1 MSHNTFGNLLKFS
14 TWGESHGKAI
24 GCIVDGFPANIPI
37 DLKYI
42 QSKLDLRK
50 PGQSKFTTQR
60 KEKDQVDIL
69 SGVFNGKSTGS
80 PISMIIYNED
90 QRSRDYSNI
99 KNKFR
104 PGHADFTYHVKY
116 KNFDYRGGGRS
127 SARETAMRVAA
138 GALADLYLKKVANKL
153 KITSAVIQIG
163 NEKIT
168 SSNWNDGFI
177 NKNPFFSPNKSI
189 IKIWEDLILLHRKRG
204 SSLGA
209 IIEVR
214 VKNCPPGLG
223 EPIYQKIDSE
233 ISKAIMSINAVKGI
247 EFGTGFNLIDLDG
260 TNASDQLSYKNKKIV
275 FDSNHAGGVLGG
287 ITSGQEIVFR
297 YVVKPTSSVLSEKNT
312 ITKNF
317 KNTKIKTIGRHDP
330 CVGIRAV
337 PVGIAMTSF
346 VIADLMLMQKS
357 KFCLLYTS
365 PSPRDVEESR
375 MPSSA

>member
-104 PGHADFTYHVKY
+104 PGHADFTYHLKY

-163 NEKIT
+163 NEKIN
-168 SSNWNDGFI
+168 SSNWNEGFI

-189 IKIWEDLILLHRKRG
+189 IKIWEDLILLHRKKG

-260 TNASDQLSYKNKKIV
+260 TNASDQISYKNKKIV
-275 FDSNHAGGVLGG
+275 FDSNHAGGILGG

-297 YVVKPTSSVLSEKNT
+297 YIVKPTSSVLSEKNT

-357 KFCLLYTS
+357 KLI
-365 PSPRDVEESR
+365 
-375 MPSSA
+375 

>member
-168 SSNWNDGFI
+168 RSNWNEGFI

-260 TNASDQLSYKNKKIV
+260 TNASDQISYKNKKIV
-275 FDSNHAGGVLGG
+275 FDSNHAGGILGG

-297 YVVKPTSSVLSEKNT
+297 YIVKPTSSVLSEKNT

-357 KFCLLYTS
+357 KLI
-365 PSPRDVEESR
+365 
-375 MPSSA
+375 

>member
-1 MSHNTFGNLLKFS
+1 MSHNTFGNLLRFT

-24 GCIVDGFPANIPI
+24 GCVVDGFPANIPI

-60 KEKDQVDIL
+60 KERDLVDIL

-80 PISMIIYNED
+80 PISMIIFNED
-90 QRSRDYSNI
+90 QRSKDYSNI
-99 KNKFR
+99 QNKFR
-104 PGHADFTYHVKY
+104 PGHADFTYHMKY

-138 GALADLYLKKVANKL
+138 GALADLYLKKVAKKL
-153 KITSAVIQIG
+153 KISSAVIQIG
-163 NEKIT
+163 TEKID
-168 SSNWNDGFI
+168 SPKWNEGLI

-189 IKIWEDLILLHRKRG
+189 IKIWEELILLHRKKG

-209 IIEVR
+209 IIEIR
-214 VKNCPPGLG
+214 VKNCPTGLG

-247 EFGTGFNLIDLDG
+247 EFGTGFDLINLDG
-260 TNASDQLSYKNKKIV
+260 TNASDQISYKNKKII
-275 FDSNHAGGVLGG
+275 FDSNHAGGILGG
-287 ITSGQEIVFR
+287 ISSGQDIVFM
-297 YVVKPTSSVLSEKNT
+297 YIVKPTSSVLSEKNT
-312 ITKNF
+312 ITKSL

-346 VIADLMLMQKS
+346 VIADLMLMHKS
-357 KFCLLYTS
+357 KLL
-365 PSPRDVEESR
+365 
-375 MPSSA
+375 

>member
-1 MSHNTFGNLLKFS
+1 MSHNTFGNLLRFT

-24 GCIVDGFPANIPI
+24 GCVVDGFPANIPI

-60 KEKDQVDIL
+60 KERDLVDIL

-80 PISMIIYNED
+80 PISMIIFNED
-90 QRSRDYSNI
+90 QRSKDYSNI
-99 KNKFR
+99 QNKFR
-104 PGHADFTYHVKY
+104 PGHADFTYHMKY

-138 GALADLYLKKVANKL
+138 GALADLYLKKVAKKL
-153 KITSAVIQIG
+153 KISSAVIQIG
-163 NEKIT
+163 TEKID
-168 SSNWNDGFI
+168 SPKWNEGLI

-189 IKIWEDLILLHRKRG
+189 IKIWEELILLHRKKG

-209 IIEVR
+209 IIEIR
-214 VKNCPPGLG
+214 IKNCPTGLG

-247 EFGTGFNLIDLDG
+247 EFGTGFDLINLDG
-260 TNASDQLSYKNKKIV
+260 TNASDQISYKNNKII
-275 FDSNHAGGVLGG
+275 FDSNHAGGILGG
-287 ITSGQEIVFR
+287 ISSGQDIVFR
-297 YVVKPTSSVLSEKNT
+297 YIVKPTSSVLSEKNT
-312 ITKNF
+312 ITKSL

-346 VIADLMLMQKS
+346 VIADLMLMHKS
-357 KFCLLYTS
+357 KLL
-365 PSPRDVEESR
+365 
-375 MPSSA
+375 

>member
-1 MSHNTFGNLLKFS
+1 MSHNTFGNLLRFT

-24 GCIVDGFPANIPI
+24 GCVVDGFPANIPI

-60 KEKDQVDIL
+60 KERDLVDIL

-80 PISMIIYNED
+80 PISMIIFNED
-90 QRSRDYSNI
+90 QRSKDYSNI
-99 KNKFR
+99 QNKFR
-104 PGHADFTYHVKY
+104 PGHADFTYHMKY

-138 GALADLYLKKVANKL
+138 GALADLYLKKVAKKL
-153 KITSAVIQIG
+153 KISSAVIQIG
-163 NEKIT
+163 TEKID
-168 SSNWNDGFI
+168 SPKWNEGLI

-189 IKIWEDLILLHRKRG
+189 IKIWEELILLHRKKG

-209 IIEVR
+209 IIEIR
-214 VKNCPPGLG
+214 VKNCPTGLG

-247 EFGTGFNLIDLDG
+247 EFGTGFDLINLDG
-260 TNASDQLSYKNKKIV
+260 TNASDQISYKNKKII
-275 FDSNHAGGVLGG
+275 FDSNHAGGILGG
-287 ITSGQEIVFR
+287 ISSGQDIVFR
-297 YVVKPTSSVLSEKNT
+297 YIVKPTSSVLSEKNT
-312 ITKNF
+312 ITKSL

-346 VIADLMLMQKS
+346 VIADLMLMHKS
-357 KFCLLYTS
+357 KLL
-365 PSPRDVEESR
+365 
-375 MPSSA
+375 